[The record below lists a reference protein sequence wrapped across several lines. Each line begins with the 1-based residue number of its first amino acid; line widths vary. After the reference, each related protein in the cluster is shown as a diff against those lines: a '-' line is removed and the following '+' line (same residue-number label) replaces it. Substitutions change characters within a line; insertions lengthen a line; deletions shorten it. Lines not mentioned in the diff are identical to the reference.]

1 MYYNKIGLD
10 PKLKEIKIFISH
22 SADTEDECQII
33 KRIINQETSNTF
45 SRYGYKFNP
54 ICWQDVSSPGSGRPQ
69 DRINPYIK
77 DPKCR
82 LLIFVLWT
90 RFGSPTGKADSG
102 VEEEYEMALELPK
115 EIMIYF
121 SNRLINPSDIDTD
134 QLARVK
140 SFKKRIKE
148 EKELMYWEFSEKEEF
163 EDKFRNHFSNWGH
176 NLIKKTG
183 VEFTILTKQAAK
195 SHKIPKEQIKNEL
208 RSIKKGF

>member
-10 PKLKEIKIFISH
+10 PKLKEIKVFISH

-45 SRYGYKFNP
+45 SRRGYKFNP
-54 ICWQDVSSPGSGRPQ
+54 ICWQNVSSPGSGRPQ

-82 LLIFVLWT
+82 LLIIVLWA

-102 VEEEYEMALELPK
+102 IEEEYEMALELSK
-115 EIMIYF
+115 EIKIYF
-121 SNRLINPSDIDTD
+121 SNRFLRPSDIDTN
-134 QLARVK
+134 QLAKVK
-140 SFKKRIKE
+140 AFKKRIKE
-148 EKELMYWEFSEKEEF
+148 EKILMYGEFSEIEEF
-163 EDKFRNHFSNWGH
+163 EDKFRNHFSDWGH
-176 NLIKKTG
+176 DFIKKTE

-195 SHKIPKEQIKNEL
+195 SHKIPKKQIRDEL